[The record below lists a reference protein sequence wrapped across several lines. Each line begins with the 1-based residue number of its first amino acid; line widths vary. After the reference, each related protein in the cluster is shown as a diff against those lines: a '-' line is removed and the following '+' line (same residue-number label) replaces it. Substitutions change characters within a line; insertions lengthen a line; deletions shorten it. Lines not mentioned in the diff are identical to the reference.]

1 MEKEKNYR
9 PSGDGHGDLP
19 SPAEQ
24 LAIERNQRLRA
35 EIERKEKEIAK
46 MEVEIAKME
55 VELAKSQEEARQA
68 ELRVYALNTLI
79 DVADETYGL
88 GLRKVLG
95 RKRPGG
101 PSSQSKAIASHRR
114 LIPRMSRSEREILS
128 ENTHAILSE

>member
-1 MEKEKNYR
+1 MEKEKNYS

-35 EIERKEKEIAK
+35 EIERKEKEN
-46 MEVEIAKME
+46 AKME

>member
-1 MEKEKNYR
+1 MEKEKNYS
-9 PSGDGHGDLP
+9 PSGDGQGDLP

-24 LAIERNQRLRA
+24 LAIERQQRLRA

-46 MEVEIAKME
+46 MED
-55 VELAKSQEEARQA
+55 ELAKTREEARQA

-95 RKRPGG
+95 ESEQEDPHRNPKR
-101 PSSQSKAIASHRR
+101 
-114 LIPRMSRSEREILS
+114 
-128 ENTHAILSE
+128 

>member
-1 MEKEKNYR
+1 MEKEKNYS

-35 EIERKEKEIAK
+35 EIERKEKEN
-46 MEVEIAKME
+46 AKME

-68 ELRVYALNTLI
+68 ELREYALNTLI

>member
-1 MEKEKNYR
+1 MGKEKNYS

-35 EIERKEKEIAK
+35 EIDRMEKEIAK
-46 MEVEIAKME
+46 MEF
-55 VELAKSQEEARQA
+55 ELAKSKEQARQA

-79 DVADETYGL
+79 DVADETYSL

-95 RKRPGG
+95 ESDKEGPHPDPKR
-101 PSSQSKAIASHRR
+101 
-114 LIPRMSRSEREILS
+114 
-128 ENTHAILSE
+128 